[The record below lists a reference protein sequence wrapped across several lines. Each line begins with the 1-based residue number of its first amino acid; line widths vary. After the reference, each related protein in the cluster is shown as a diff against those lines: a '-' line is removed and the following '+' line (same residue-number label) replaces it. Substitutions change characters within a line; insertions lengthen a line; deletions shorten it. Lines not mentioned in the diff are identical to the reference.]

1 MSPGLRNLLALVA
14 VTAAGVAV
22 YTGLPT
28 TTIPQTVAAG
38 ITTDCAARIIVCP
51 ERIGPALRARLAA
64 AGDVLPASQKYAKV
78 AINGWQCP
86 NLDGGVV
93 EVVAAALQKVL
104 SSDDY
109 ELPDP
114 NRCSSL
120 PCSAIAGFCA
130 SGQLAVRLA
139 SVGGAAPDCVRAPVG
154 VLTCLRD
161 PPGAAPAAFFGEM
174 NVFPAAEASG
184 PGCQPVACTVMS
196 GDNPDV
202 DL

>member
-1 MSPGLRNLLALVA
+1 MSPALRNLLVLVA

-22 YTGLPT
+22 YTGLPS

-64 AGDVLPASQKYAKV
+64 AGDVLPAGKKYAKV

-86 NLDGGVV
+86 NPDGGVV
-93 EVVAAALQKVL
+93 EVVAAALQKAL
-104 SSDDY
+104 SNDDY

-139 SVGGAAPDCVRAPVG
+139 SVGGAVPGCVRAPYDG
-154 VLTCLRD
+154 GTDCLRT
-161 PPGAAPAAFFGEM
+161 GAFFGAG
-174 NVFPAAEASG
+174 NVFPVGQSTGTQCE
-184 PGCQPVACTVMS
+184 PVECTVLF
-196 GDNPDV
+196 GDDPSA